1 MERSYDIF
9 EVMPD
14 GSKIWRAAAVGHEN
28 AIIELKKLATR
39 TKNEVLLMHLE
50 TKAVI
55 AIMNNPTPK

>member
-14 GSKIWRAAAVGHEN
+14 GTLVWRTTVVGHEQ
-28 AIIELKKLATR
+28 AIIALKNLAAQ

-50 TKAVI
+50 TRTTIAV
-55 AIMNNPTPK
+55 MNAPAR